1 MALHIRDAKVDRL
14 VRELA
19 ESRGLGL
26 TQAVEL
32 AVTNELRKDSV
43 RERVRRI
50 QDRLAAMPDS
60 GLEADKAFY
69 DSLNDE

>member
-26 TQAVEL
+26 TQAVEV
-32 AVTNELRKDSV
+32 AVTNELKKDSV
-43 RERVRRI
+43 REKVRRI

-60 GLEADKAFY
+60 GLKADKAFY